1 MVGRLVEDQNM
12 AEDSISLENMQRFS
26 RQGEHF
32 QCLSA
37 RLRKQH
43 FARKPRQN
51 PFHGRRGVLSN
62 PVDEVELHT
71 VEERV
76 DIFGHIRC
84 EVVVPSG
91 SFLIGFDFPMRI
103 WNSVVRASSLRD
115 RNTILSSRFIASDV
129 GSTFFA
135 LIVLESLRRNTSL
148 PISRSGVNPI

>member
-1 MVGRLVEDQNM
+1 
-12 AEDSISLENMQRFS
+12 
-26 RQGEHF
+26 
-32 QCLSA
+32 
-37 RLRKQH
+37 
-43 FARKPRQN
+43 
-51 PFHGRRGVLSN
+51 
-62 PVDEVELHT
+62 
-71 VEERV
+71 
-76 DIFGHIRC
+76 
-84 EVVVPSG
+84 VVVPSG